1 MASSVW
7 KGMLTFGLVSIPIKL
22 FTAARSK
29 RIALHQLHKECN
41 TRLKQPLF
49 CPHCNRFVDR
59 SEVVKG
65 YEFEKGKYVVI
76 EPDEI
81 KKITPASGHNME
93 ILAFVKASAVDP
105 IYFETSFLSVP
116 DSEGNKGYRLLVKAL
131 EDTKMLGIA
140 KVTMH
145 QREYTVFIRSRDNGL
160 TLHTMYYANE
170 IAHLAQYGK
179 DEVNVSPQEIKL
191 AQQLVDTL
199 TAHFKPEQY
208 HDDFQVRLN
217 ALIEAKLKGKTI
229 AAEPEAPR
237 APVID
242 MMEALK
248 RSLAA
253 TSGGKKPP
261 KNAPKLKIV
270 AEGSEEAAQPA
281 AGASTGT
288 HGRPRRRK
296 AS

>member
-1 MASSVW
+1 MAASVW

-22 FTAARSK
+22 YVAARPK
-29 RIALHQLHKECN
+29 RTALHQLHRDCH

-65 YEFEKGKYVVI
+65 YEYEKGKYVVI

-93 ILAFVKASAVDP
+93 ILAFVKETEVDP
-105 IYFETSFLSVP
+105 VYFETSFLSVP
-116 DSEGNKGYRLLVKAL
+116 DAEGAKGYKLLLTAL
-131 EDTKMLGIA
+131 EETKMVGIA

-145 QREYTVFIRSRDNGL
+145 QREYTVFIRPRDNGL
-160 TLHTMYYANE
+160 TLHTMFYVNE
-170 IAHLAQYGK
+170 IAHVAQYGK
-179 DEVNVSPQEIKL
+179 DNVKVTAQEVKL
-191 AQQLVDTL
+191 AQQLVATL
-199 TAHFKPEQY
+199 AAHFKPEQY

-229 AAEPEAPR
+229 AVAPEAAP

-253 TSGGKKPP
+253 TSKGAKPA
-261 KNAPKLKIV
+261 KNAPKPKIV
-270 AEGSEEAAQPA
+270 AKGSEEAEASA
-281 AGASTGT
+281 ATGSRA
-288 HGRPRRRK
+288 HPRRRK

>member
-22 FTAARSK
+22 YVAARSK
-29 RIALHQLHKECN
+29 RIALHQLHKECH

-65 YEFEKGKYVVI
+65 YEYEKGKYVVI
-76 EPDEI
+76 DPDEI

-93 ILAFVKASAVDP
+93 ILAFVKDTEVDP
-105 IYFETSFLSVP
+105 LYFESSFLSVP

-131 EDTKMLGIA
+131 EDTKMVGIA
-140 KVTMH
+140 KLTMH
-145 QREYTVFIRSRDNGL
+145 QREYTVFIRPRDNGL
-160 TLHTMYYANE
+160 TLHTMFYANE
-170 IAHLAQYGK
+170 IQHVAQYGK
-179 DEVNVSPQEIKL
+179 DDVKVTPQEVKL
-191 AQQLVDTL
+191 AQQLVATL
-199 TAHFKPEQY
+199 SAHFKPEEY

-229 AAEPEAPR
+229 AVSPESPR

-253 TSGGKKPP
+253 SSGGKKPP
-261 KNAPKLKIV
+261 KNEPKPKIV
-270 AEGSEEAAQPA
+270 AKGSEEAAEPA
-281 AGASTGT
+281 ATGT
-288 HGRPRRRK
+288 HGRSRRRK
-296 AS
+296 AG